1 MEPKIKTLIDN
12 LLAKTKKRETKWER
26 VGKSDQFILFLDNA
40 RVSIDKL
47 ISSKSQLF
55 YKFSII
61 NSSGDIILNINGI
74 KDENAFAVDL
84 KSDYNTLKELH
95 QEIQKAYF
103 KVDETI
109 EGLLG
114 EIEKDGEIGNE
125 DPDSLPF

>member
-1 MEPKIKTLIDN
+1 MEPKIKILIDN
-12 LLAKTKKRETKWER
+12 LLAKTKKRETKWDR

-47 ISSKSQLF
+47 ISNKRQLF

-61 NSSGDIILNINGI
+61 NSSGDTIINVNGI
-74 KDENAFAVDL
+74 KDDNAFAVDL
-84 KSDYNTLKELH
+84 DNDYNTLKELH

-103 KVDETI
+103 KVNETI
-109 EGLLG
+109 DGLLG

>member
-1 MEPKIKTLIDN
+1 MMEPKIKTLIDN

-47 ISSKSQLF
+47 ISSKGQLF

-74 KDENAFAVDL
+74 KDEIAFDL

-95 QEIQKAYF
+95 QEVQKAYF

>member
-1 MEPKIKTLIDN
+1 MEPKIKILIDN
-12 LLAKTKKRETKWER
+12 LLAKTKKRETKWDR

-47 ISSKSQLF
+47 ISNKRQLF

-61 NSSGDIILNINGI
+61 NSSGDTILNVNGI
-74 KDENAFAVDL
+74 KDDNAFAVHLDN
-84 KSDYNTLKELH
+84 DYNTLKELH

-103 KVDETI
+103 KVNETI
-109 EGLLG
+109 DGLLG